1 MDNYVV
7 IAEFPDPR
15 EAYYYRFKLGME
27 GIDAFIVEGDQNLT
41 NDESMPLSVQVSEK
55 NVKKAVDLLCKMRVE
70 SDFKNIEDKI
80 KNIRRILVPIDF
92 SEYSYA
98 AALFA
103 FSIAKSI
110 NAEIKLLHIFKDP
123 FMGGTFLGNRTS
135 YENFTRNVMNEMY
148 QMAQNNM
155 LLFIE
160 KLKEKLKEYKLEDV
174 SYHYVLQKGKPEYQI
189 VHISEQYKPYM
200 IVLGTKGIG
209 QMPGDLIGS
218 VTLKV
223 IENTTVPILAIPEH
237 WEFKG
242 LDRLNVLYA
251 TDFQDSDFTAFNK
264 LLDILKPF
272 KVKLECVHIETD
284 EKNPWKEMQLFKL
297 ESYLNQNYEEDIK
310 CHIIKN
316 DDLFAGIQ
324 DYVDKMNIDIISF
337 TSPKRSIVYKLLY
350 PNNLKKMVYQSK
362 IPLLIFHSNIKS
374 T

>member
-1 MDNYVV
+1 MENYAI
-7 IAEFPDPR
+7 IATFADPR
-15 EAYYYRFKLGME
+15 EAYYFRFKLGIE
-27 GIDAFIVEGDQNLT
+27 GIDAYIIETEKKENG
-41 NDESMPLSVQVSEK
+41 EIIPLQVQVNLK
-55 NVKKAVDLLCKMRVE
+55 NVEKAIDLLCEMRMAK
-70 SDFKNIEDKI
+70 DFQNIEEKI

-92 SEYSYA
+92 SDYSYS

-110 NAEIKLLHIFKDP
+110 NAEIKLLHVFKDP

-135 YENFTRNVMNEMY
+135 YENFTKNVMNEIF

-155 LLFIE
+155 VLFID
-160 KLKEKLKEYKLEDV
+160 KLKQKLKEYNLEDV

-189 VHISEQYKPYM
+189 VKISETYKPYM
-200 IVLGTKGIG
+200 IVLGTKGVG

-223 IENTTVPILAIPEH
+223 IENTTVPILAIPEE

-242 LDRLNVLYA
+242 LDKLNVLYA

-297 ESYLNQNYEEDIK
+297 ESYLNENYEEDIK
-310 CHIIKN
+310 CHMIKN

-324 DYVDKMNIDIISF
+324 EYVDKMNIDIISF